1 MIDAILNRRSIR
13 KFKKTDVSPTII
25 EEIIQAGILAPSS
38 KTRQPWRFTVV
49 SGAAKAGML
58 SVMEQGILREE
69 VNPLLP
75 DSSAHLN
82 GARCTLEILRQ
93 APVTIFS
100 TNALGLDLS
109 RSLTEE
115 DRISEIC
122 NAQSIGA
129 AIQNMTLTACELGL
143 GSLWICDI
151 FFALEELT
159 TWLHAEG
166 QLFAALAVGYADE
179 SPDPRPRNDISCIT
193 RWKTE

>member
-25 EEIIQAGILAPSS
+25 EEIIQADILAPSS

-82 GARCTLEILRQ
+82 GARCTLEI
-93 APVTIFS
+93 
-100 TNALGLDLS
+100 D
-109 RSLTEE
+109 RSGRE
-115 DRISEIC
+115 
-122 NAQSIGA
+122 A
-129 AIQNMTLTACELGL
+129 AIRALSAAGL
-143 GSLWICDI
+143 EVTSIKDVTPVPHNGC
-151 FFALEELT
+151 
-159 TWLHAEG
+159 
-166 QLFAALAVGYADE
+166 
-179 SPDPRPRNDISCIT
+179 RPPKR
-193 RWKTE
+193 RRV

>member
-58 SVMEQGILREE
+58 SVIEQGILKEE

-82 GARCTLEILRQ
+82 GARCTLEIMRQ
-93 APVTIFS
+93 APVTIFI

-109 RSLTEE
+109 HNFKRSEE
-115 DRISEIC
+115 HTSEL
-122 NAQSIGA
+122 Q
-129 AIQNMTLTACELGL
+129 
-143 GSLWICDI
+143 
-151 FFALEELT
+151 
-159 TWLHAEG
+159 
-166 QLFAALAVGYADE
+166 
-179 SPDPRPRNDISCIT
+179 
-193 RWKTE
+193 

>member
-13 KFKKTDVSPTII
+13 KFKETDVSPTII

-38 KTRQPWRFTVV
+38 KNRQPWRFTVV

-58 SVMEQGILREE
+58 SAMEQGILREE
-69 VNPLLP
+69 MNPLLP
-75 DSSAHLN
+75 GSSAHLD
-82 GARCTLEILRQ
+82 GARCTLEIMKQ
-93 APVTIFS
+93 APVTIFI
-100 TNALGLDLS
+100 TNALGHDLS
-109 RSLTEE
+109 CALTEE

-129 AIQNMTLTACELGL
+129 AIQNMTLTACALGL

-179 SPDPRPRNDISCIT
+179 HPEPRPRTGMDHIT
-193 RWKTE
+193 KWRLD